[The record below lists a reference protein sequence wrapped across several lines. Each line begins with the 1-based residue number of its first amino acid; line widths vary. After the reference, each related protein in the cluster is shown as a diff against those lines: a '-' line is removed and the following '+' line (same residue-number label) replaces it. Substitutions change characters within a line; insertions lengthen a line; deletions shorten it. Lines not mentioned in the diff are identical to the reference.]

1 MRRSTVHDL
10 VIRGGTVVDG
20 LGHEPVTADVA
31 VDDGR
36 ITEIGKVD
44 GPARETIDADGLLVT
59 PGFVD
64 VHTHYD
70 GQATW
75 DSQLGPSCWHGV
87 TTVVMG
93 NCGVGFAPVQ
103 PGGEQELIEIMEGV
117 EDIPGTAL
125 WEGIEWQWESFP
137 QYLDALERRPRMVD
151 VGTHVPHAAVRAYV
165 MGDRAGT
172 GIATADD
179 LAAMV
184 DIARA
189 GIDAGALGISTSRI
203 LAHHTSRG
211 DEVPGTFADEEELTA
226 LAGVLRERGSGVFE
240 VVPRG
245 MDGEV
250 SDAAHAELEL
260 MGRLA
265 AHAGTRLTYSLVQTH
280 TELDRWRLLLDRSA
294 ELRAQAVPIYPQVA
308 NRATGILFG
317 LQSRNNV
324 FCTRPS
330 YRELAALP
338 LEERL
343 ARMRDPE
350 TRARILA
357 EPNGEWD
364 HPLASFVYETFSNM
378 LPVRQPMDWE
388 PTPADTMAAIA
399 ERAGRPAQEV
409 VYDFLTEGDGRN
421 LVMFPFTNYFHFSLD
436 DVHDML
442 EHPASVWGLG
452 DGGAH
457 CGAAVDASGPTLM
470 LTHWVRDRVRGPR
483 IDLPTAVRW
492 MTSDTA
498 DLYGL
503 HDRGR
508 LLPGHRADLNVIDHE
523 GLQVGQPEMV
533 FDLPAGGRRLM
544 QRASGYVATVVAGEV
559 TLRDDAPTGAVPGRL
574 IRGVQPAPV

>member
-1 MRRSTVHDL
+1 MHDL
-10 VIRGGTVVDG
+10 VVRGGTVVDG
-20 LGHEPVTADVA
+20 LGSEPRSADIA

-36 ITEIGKVD
+36 IVDIGRVD
-44 GPARETIDADGLLVT
+44 GRARETIDADGLLVT

-87 TTVVMG
+87 TTVVVG
-93 NCGVGFAPVQ
+93 NCGVGFAPVH
-103 PGGEQELIEIMEGV
+103 PGGEQELIELMEGV

-125 WEGIEWQWESFP
+125 WEGIDWQWESFP
-137 QYLDALERRPRMVD
+137 EYLDALTRRPRMVD

-165 MGDRAGT
+165 MGSRAGT
-172 GIATADD
+172 GVATPDD

-184 DIARA
+184 DIARD
-189 GIDAGALGISTSRI
+189 GMHAGALGISTSRI

-211 DEVPGTFADEEELTA
+211 DEVPGTFADETELTA
-226 LAGVLRERGSGVFE
+226 LATVLNELRTGVFE

-250 SDAAHAELEL
+250 SEAAHAELEL
-260 MGRLA
+260 LGRLA
-265 AHAGTRLTYSLVQTH
+265 VATGTRLTFSVVQTH
-280 TELDRWRLLLDRSA
+280 TEIDRWRVILDRCG
-294 ELRAQAVPIYPQVA
+294 EWRDEGVPIYPQIA

-317 LQSRNNV
+317 LQSKNNV
-324 FCTRPS
+324 FATRPS

-338 LEERL
+338 LADRV

-350 TRARILA
+350 VRARILA

-364 HPLASFVYETFSNM
+364 HPLASFVYETYSNM
-378 LPVRQPMDWE
+378 LPVREPFVWE
-388 PTPADTMAAIA
+388 PTPDDTMAPIA
-399 ERAGRPAQEV
+399 EREARPAQEV
-409 VYDFLTEGDGRN
+409 VYDFLVEGDGRN
-421 LVMFPFTNYFHFSLD
+421 LVSFPFTNYFNFSLD
-436 DVHDML
+436 DVYDML
-442 EHPASVWGLG
+442 THPASVWGLG

-470 LTHWVRDRVRGPR
+470 LSYWVRDRTRGPR
-483 IDLPTAVRW
+483 VPLPTAVQW

-503 HDRGR
+503 RDRGR
-508 LLPGHRADLNVIDHE
+508 LAPGYRADLNVIDAE
-523 GLQVGQPEMV
+523 RLGLEQPEMV

-544 QRASGYVATVVAGEV
+544 QRARGYVATVVAGETTV
-559 TLRDDAPTGAVPGRL
+559 RDDEATGALPGGL
-574 IRGVQPAPV
+574 IRGAQPTPV